1 MNIAQMHSLRL
12 DCSVSYGTPSG
23 EYPFSLLKTGT
34 PALSISLFLQNGYY
48 TDSPFSRISSY
59 HFILHASLK
68 FSPCPGESS
77 ASVSRGSWARRR
89 GSGEGVINTPGIKSG
104 VSGGVRHR
112 ALYSRNV
119 FVP

>member
-1 MNIAQMHSLRL
+1 MHSLRL
-12 DCSVSYGTPSG
+12 DCSGSYGVPSG

-48 TDSPFSRISSY
+48 TDRPFSRISSC
-59 HFILHASLK
+59 HFILCASLK
-68 FSPCPGESS
+68 FSPCPGVSS
-77 ASVSRGSWARRR
+77 ASMSGGSWARRG
-89 GSGEGVINTPGIKSG
+89 GSGEGVINTPDIKSG
-104 VSGGVRHR
+104 VRGGVRHR